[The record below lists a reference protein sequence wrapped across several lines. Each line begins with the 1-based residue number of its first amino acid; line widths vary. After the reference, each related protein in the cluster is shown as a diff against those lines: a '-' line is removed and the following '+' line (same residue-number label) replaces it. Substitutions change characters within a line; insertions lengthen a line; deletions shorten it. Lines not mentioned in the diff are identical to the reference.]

1 MGRWSKIL
9 LAALALGAL
18 LAAGGWSWWQG
29 REAELPA
36 GIAFGNGRLEA
47 EQVDVATQYAGRV
60 VEILANEGDMVEAGE
75 VVARMDTA
83 ELQAQVRQAEAET
96 RRLRRS
102 VDEALAQ
109 LEQRRGEATLAA
121 RNLDRTL
128 QLAAQG
134 HAPQQMVDRQ
144 RTEARSADAARD
156 AAERHVE
163 SLREGVLAAEAAVE
177 RLNEQI
183 REAALRA
190 PRSGRVQ
197 YRLAQPG
204 EVLPPGGKVLTVL
217 DLTDVYMTIFLPTR
231 AAGRLAIGAEAR
243 LVLDA
248 VPETPVPGRVSFVA
262 SQAQFTPRQVE
273 TREERE
279 NLMFRVRVKL
289 PPALLR
295 RYEDRVKVGLTG
307 LAYVRLDPAVAWPA
321 FLQSELTERDW
332 WGG

>member
-1 MGRWSKIL
+1 MRRGPKIL
-9 LAALALGAL
+9 LAVFVLAAV

-29 REAELPA
+29 REARLPE

-47 EQVDVATQYAGRV
+47 EQVDVATKFAGRI
-60 VEILANEGDMVEAGE
+60 VEILASEGEMVEAGQ

-83 ELQAQVRQAEAET
+83 ELEAQVRQAEAET
-96 RRLRRS
+96 RRYRRS
-102 VDEALAQ
+102 VEEALAQ

-121 RNLDRTL
+121 RTLDRTL
-128 QLAAQG
+128 RLAAQG
-134 HAPQQMVDRQ
+134 HAPQQTVDRH
-144 RTEARSADAARD
+144 RTEARSAEAARD

-163 SLREGVLAAEAAVE
+163 ALREAVEAAEAGVE
-177 RLNEQI
+177 RLNQQI

-204 EVLPPGGKVLTVL
+204 EVLAPGGKVLTIL

-279 NLMFRVRVKL
+279 NLMYRVRVKV

-307 LAYVRLDPAVAWPA
+307 LAYVRLDPDVAWPD
-321 FLQSELTERDW
+321 FLQSRLTGTDW
-332 WGG
+332 WSG

>member
-1 MGRWSKIL
+1 ML
-9 LAALALGAL
+9 LALLVAGAV

-29 REAELPA
+29 RQARLPE

-47 EQVDVATQYAGRV
+47 EQVDVATKYAGRV
-60 VEILANEGDMVEAGE
+60 IEILAREGDMVEVGQILAQ
-75 VVARMDTA
+75 MDTA
-83 ELQAQVRQAEAET
+83 ELEAQLRQAEAET
-96 RRLRRS
+96 RRFRRS
-102 VDEALAQ
+102 VEEALAQ

-128 QLAAQG
+128 RLAAQG
-134 HAPQQMVDRQ
+134 HSPQQTVDRH

-163 SLREGVLAAEAAVE
+163 ALREAVQAAQAAAE
-177 RLNEQI
+177 RLSQQI
-183 REAALRA
+183 QETSLRA

-204 EVLPPGGKVLTVL
+204 EVLAPGGKLLTIL
-217 DLTDVYMTIFLPTR
+217 DLTDVHMTIFLPAR
-231 AAGRLAIGAEAR
+231 AAGRLAIGADAR

-248 VPETPVPGRVSFVA
+248 VPDTPLPGRVSFVA
-262 SQAQFTPRQVE
+262 AQAQFTPRQVE

-279 NLMFRVRVKL
+279 NLMYRVRVKL

-295 RYEDRVKVGLTG
+295 RYEDQVKVGITG
-307 LAYVRLDPAVAWPA
+307 LAYVRLDAGVPWPTT
-321 FLQSELTERDW
+321 LQSRLTEPDW
-332 WGG
+332 WAE